1 MLHVLAVVDG
11 RPGHEKQT
19 LGIAAALRR
28 RCEVKLTSLNVGCDA
43 VSQLKDLVGFF
54 FPCFSR
60 RWQSIPRVDLI
71 LCTGGKTHLT
81 ALALGRRFAV
91 PVCTCMTP
99 GHGFRHLFSLC
110 FVPGHDRVA
119 PAENII
125 STLGAPNS
133 CVDRRGHEEGKGLIC
148 IGGLNPW
155 LEWDEALLS
164 SQLEEVL
171 KDEGHYWVV
180 TNSPRTPE
188 STSEAVA
195 RLCREYGVPFFH
207 WKETEK
213 GWIERQYDLASE
225 VWLTS
230 DSISML
236 YEALSSGCRVNIFSI
251 HWKDPQGK
259 HAYNERM
266 LEERGYVCTFADWR
280 KGELHRAPSAV
291 LNEAQRCADI
301 ILEKWWPG
309 N

>member
-11 RPGHEKQT
+11 RPGHGKQT
-19 LGIAAALRR
+19 LGIVAALRR
-28 RCEVKLTSLNVGCDA
+28 RCEVELTSLKVECDA
-43 VSQLKDLVGFF
+43 VSQLKDLVALFL
-54 FPCFSR
+54 PRLSR
-60 RWQSIPRVDLI
+60 RWQSIPGADLI

-81 ALALGRRFAV
+81 ALTLGRRFAV

-110 FVPGHDRVA
+110 FIPVHDRVP

-125 STLGAPNS
+125 STLGAPVS
-133 CVDRRGHEEGKGLIC
+133 CVDRGRHEEGKGLIC

-155 LEWDEALLS
+155 LEWDEAQLLS
-164 SQLEEVL
+164 QLGEVL
-171 KDEGHYWVV
+171 KGEGHWVV

-188 STSEAVA
+188 STSEAVV
-195 RLCREYGVPFFH
+195 RLCGKYGVQFFY
-207 WKETEK
+207 WKETEQ

-251 HWKDPQGK
+251 RWKDPQGK
-259 HAYNERM
+259 HAYNEKM
-266 LEERGYVCTFADWR
+266 LKESGYVRTFADWC
-280 KGELHRAPSAV
+280 KGEPHSADLAV

-301 ILEKWWPG
+301 ILEKWWPE

>member
-1 MLHVLAVVDG
+1 VLHVLAVVDG

-19 LGIAAALRR
+19 LGIVAALRR
-28 RCEVKLTSLNVGCDA
+28 RCEVELTSLKVGCDTS
-43 VSQLKDLVGFF
+43 SQLKALVAFF
-54 FPCFSR
+54 LPRLSR
-60 RWQSIPRVDLI
+60 RRQPIPGVDLI

-81 ALALGRRFAV
+81 ALTLGRKYGV

-110 FVPGHDRVA
+110 FIPMHDRVP

-125 STLGAPNS
+125 STLGAPSS
-133 CVDRRGHEEGKGLIC
+133 CVDRDGHEEDKGLIC

-155 LEWDEALLS
+155 LEWDEAQLL

-171 KDEGHYWVV
+171 KGGGHWVV
-180 TNSPRTPE
+180 TNSPRTPK

-195 RLCREYGVPFFH
+195 CLCGEYGVQFFH
-207 WKETEK
+207 WKETAK
-213 GWIERQYDLASE
+213 GWIEMQYDLASE

-236 YEALSSGCRVNIFSI
+236 YEALSSGCRVNIFPI
-251 HWKDPQGK
+251 RWKDLQGK

-266 LEERGYVCTFADWR
+266 LEERGYVRPFADWC
-280 KGELHRAPSAV
+280 KGEPHGAVSAV